1 MKTFFRKHKTVL
13 IALACV
19 LCVGVLTGLVIG
31 STIRLS
37 MTERAFTTVAEANEP
52 TEAPKT
58 AAPQTESTPVSEP
71 AAPET
76 PANAQPTPTPS
87 AKNEIKLSA
96 EEVRRIN
103 ETVQDRRR
111 YAIPVRSMHAVS
123 DNRFMWTE
131 ELPTAE
137 QSASAREAAER
148 YTKILFGKTFGAL
161 TETQVERAKVQLFQ
175 DTQDIHDDFIRVT
188 DADGELILTL
198 NAADMRL
205 IAADLLTYPEAAPQ
219 NREKENLALAEQ
231 LGYQAKRL
239 NTETGLNRE
248 IIYTY
253 STDTDVCL
261 SFSYIGDK
269 LWQVGVYP
277 SRQAM
282 IESEYFLADVQFDYK
297 TPAYPKNFVEAEAP
311 KLGIDKMIPAEKII
325 LRLKRLYNA
334 LSGSSV
340 IMNSTQMQATFFRDE
355 SGAREDCWQIKGE
368 GFDVTVSAYSRNVIT
383 FKADIP
389 CKDLLAISYKEMGGE
404 EYEAVART
412 IGEELFTKLAV
423 YDESGDA
430 HGRAVKSVSLN
441 AIYDYHYC
449 TMDVELEDGT
459 IYECYFK
466 DGVLKEIWYF
476 ADGGMF
482 GVGLFSGWVADAVYI
497 NSAGRQFIPDYR
509 SWDGELHVIH
519 RDESHPA

>member
-31 STIRLS
+31 GTIRLS
-37 MTERAFTTVAEANEP
+37 MTERAFTTVAEASKP
-52 TEAPKT
+52 TEAPQT
-58 AAPQTESTPVSEP
+58 EAPQTESEQASEP
-71 AAPET
+71 AASET

-111 YAIPVRSMHAVS
+111 YAIPIRSGIWIC
-123 DNRFMWTE
+123 DNRFLWTE
-131 ELPTAE
+131 EKPTAE
-137 QSASAREAAER
+137 QTAAAREAAER
-148 YTKILFGKTFGAL
+148 YAQILFGKSFREL
-161 TETQVERAKVQLFQ
+161 TMTPVKNATVQLFQ
-175 DTQDIHDDFIRVT
+175 DTQDVHDDFIRVT

-205 IAADLLTYPEAAPQ
+205 ICADLLTYPEAAATS
-219 NREKENLALAEQ
+219 NRDKENLALAEQ
-231 LGYQAKRL
+231 LGYRAKRSGML
-239 NTETGLNRE
+239 WASSPRE
-248 IIYTY
+248 NILTYT
-253 STDTDVCL
+253 TDTDVCL
-261 SFSYIGDK
+261 SFSCIGDK

-277 SRQAM
+277 SKQAM
-282 IESEYFLADVQFDYK
+282 DESEYFLADVQFDYK
-297 TPAYPKNFVEAEAP
+297 TPAYPKRFVEAEAP
-311 KLGIDKMIPAEKII
+311 KLGIDKMLPADKIVI
-325 LRLKRLYNA
+325 RLKRLYHTLNGA
-334 LSGSSV
+334 ELSTDS
-340 IMNSTQMQATFFRDE
+340 IRAKFYRDE
-355 SGAREDCWQIKGE
+355 SGAREDCWEITGG
-368 GFDVTVSAYSRNVIT
+368 GFHIVVSAYSRNVIRFT
-383 FKADIP
+383 GSIR
-389 CKDLLAISYKEMGGE
+389 CKDLIGIPYEDMGGE
-404 EYEAVART
+404 EYETVART

-423 YDESGDA
+423 YDKSGDA

-476 ADGGMF
+476 ADEGMF

-519 RDESHPA
+519 RDESHEE